1 LKINGVAHIGIECKD
16 LEESLNFYC
25 GILGFEQITDNARD
39 KGAKASYFLKHGG
52 VVVELLLRPESET
65 AGRWGVINHLS
76 MSVDDV
82 KAAREELKAK
92 GIEFETMDILYDPYL
107 YERGE
112 YYVSFRGP
120 NGERLQLEQIL

>member
-1 LKINGVAHIGIECKD
+1 MELNGVAHIGIECKD
-16 LEESLNFYC
+16 LEESLQFYC

-39 KGAKASYFLKHGG
+39 KGPKASYFLRHGG
-52 VVVELLLRPESET
+52 VVIELLLRPEPEN
-65 AGRWGVINHLS
+65 RCGVINHLS
-76 MSVDDV
+76 MSVSDV

-92 GIEFETMDILYDPYL
+92 GVEFETMDILYDPYL

-120 NGERLQLEQIL
+120 NGERIQLEQIL